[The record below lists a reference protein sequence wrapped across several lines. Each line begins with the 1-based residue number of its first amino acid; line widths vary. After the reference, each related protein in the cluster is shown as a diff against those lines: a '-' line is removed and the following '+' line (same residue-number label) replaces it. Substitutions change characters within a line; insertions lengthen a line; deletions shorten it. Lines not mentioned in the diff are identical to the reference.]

1 MKRVGTILYLRV
13 QLVLQNFV
21 MDHLKTAQIKP
32 RTIVVPTV
40 EDYIDLLNE
49 LLLIDLGD
57 WSGDYDNVKSV
68 VLEISTW
75 IYVYVYMF

>member
-13 QLVLQNFV
+13 QLVLQNLV

-32 RTIVVPTV
+32 RTIVILIV

-49 LLLIDLGD
+49 QYIQ
-57 WSGDYDNVKSV
+57 VR
-68 VLEISTW
+68 
-75 IYVYVYMF
+75 

>member
-1 MKRVGTILYLRV
+1 MRRAGVIVR
-13 QLVLQNFV
+13 
-21 MDHLKTAQIKP
+21 A

-57 WSGDYDNVKSV
+57 WSGDHDNVKSV
-68 VLEISTW
+68 VLEISNW
-75 IYVYVYMF
+75 IYVYVYLF